1 MIRLLRSLMIVA
13 VLVGMMTAQGA
24 SPLGARELSRPMS
37 TTEMAA
43 TEGGLSTFECFLLGV
58 AIGLACGGTGGLG
71 CAIAIAG
78 GMGTGGLDCL
88 S

>member
-1 MIRLLRSLMIVA
+1 MIRLLRSIMIVA
-13 VLVGMMTAQGA
+13 VLVGTMTAQAGA
-24 SPLGARELSRPMS
+24 PLGARELPRPMS
-37 TTEMAA
+37 ATQMSA
-43 TEGGLSTFECFLLGV
+43 TEGGLSAYECFLLGV

-71 CAIAIAG
+71 CAIAVTA

>member
-1 MIRLLRSLMIVA
+1 MIVA
-13 VLVGMMTAQGA
+13 VLVATLSAQAPVSVAAVSARPMTAA
-24 SPLGARELSRPMS
+24 EMS
-37 TTEMAA
+37 AV
-43 TEGGLSTFECFLLGV
+43 EGGLTWYECFLLGV

-71 CAIAIAG
+71 CAIAVAG